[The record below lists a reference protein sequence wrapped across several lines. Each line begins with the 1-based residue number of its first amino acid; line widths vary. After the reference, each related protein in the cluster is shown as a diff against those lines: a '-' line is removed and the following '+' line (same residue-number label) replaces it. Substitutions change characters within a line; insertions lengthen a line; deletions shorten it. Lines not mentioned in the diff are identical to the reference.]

1 MFETVHLVDKIRK
14 KNNLKYN
21 NKNNFVRTHTHTHTH
36 IIYTLIYIYIII
48 DQMAVM
54 TENSEKR

>member
-21 NKNNFVRTHTHTHTH
+21 NKNNFVRTLTQYTH
-36 IIYTLIYIYIII
+36 LYIYIII
-48 DQMAVM
+48 DQMVVT